1 MFEIESSIVKKNE
14 AEEEFD
20 VNEDDDDD
28 KSSVLDMDTFMTRT
42 NKKNPKVLSI
52 DRTVFETTRATFD
65 NETENIMDKILMER
79 KAHQPTK
86 IEKLCESRYTKE
98 ISCNGWRS
106 KA

>member
-1 MFEIESSIVKKNE
+1 MEAASKYLEMNCFERLSRPIVKKNE

-42 NKKNPKVLSI
+42 NKKNPKKVLSI

-65 NETENIMDKILMER
+65 NETEKHYGQDFDG
-79 KAHQPTK
+79 TK
-86 IEKLCESRYTKE
+86 ST
-98 ISCNGWRS
+98 STCNL
-106 KA
+106 